1 MMKENERTSFFQRLR
16 ERNERFDNLCE
27 WLECHWEDV
36 VLYVLSAVILVL
48 IAIFMLIMCSA

>member
-27 WLECHWEDV
+27 WLSDHWEDI
-36 VLYVLSAVILVL
+36 VLYVLSTVITALTV
-48 IAIFMLIMCSA
+48 IFVLIMCSA